1 MTTDQ
6 SRRAARRAPSGGLW
20 AEVLETRRQSHTA
33 NGPISR
39 ELRRPDERAV
49 WIAELFDAVTRVDDT
64 TAGRTDDDPRE
75 ALVEL
80 LGIGAAWVAA
90 MDERGPLE

>member
-20 AEVLETRRQSHTA
+20 AEVLETRRALHA
-33 NGPISR
+33 LDPER
-39 ELRRPDERAV
+39 ETRRPDERAV

-75 ALVEL
+75 TLVEL

>member
-1 MTTDQ
+1 MTIDQ

-20 AEVLETRRQSHTA
+20 AEVLETRRALHARDDSA
-33 NGPISR
+33 R
-39 ELRRPDERAV
+39 ETRRADETGLWLSDLFGAV
-49 WIAELFDAVTRVDDT
+49 AHLDDATR
-64 TAGRTDDDPRE
+64 GRSDDDPR
-75 ALVEL
+75 AVLLEL